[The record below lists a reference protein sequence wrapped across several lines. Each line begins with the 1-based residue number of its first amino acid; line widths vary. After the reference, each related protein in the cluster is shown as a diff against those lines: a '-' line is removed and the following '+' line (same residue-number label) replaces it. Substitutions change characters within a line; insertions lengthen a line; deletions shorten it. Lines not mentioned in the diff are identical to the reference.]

1 MRIARS
7 GTRVGLLLAAVS
19 VVGYAAATGPGPAL
33 GAELQARTA
42 AAYDQYLARTTRDFL
57 ARASGA
63 EGADPPR
70 NSGPSVGP
78 GGQDGIIDVP
88 GGLVHHWAGT
98 SLVRGVRLPQVV
110 EQSRAYP
117 RYGTVHKAVVAS
129 RVLEQAGDTFR
140 VLMRIKEGAGGIT
153 GVIEIRST
161 VRYSYPTNGSVLVL
175 SNADEIREVQ
185 NAGARDERLLP
196 VGRDSGYL
204 WRANTFT
211 RYVETADGVW
221 IQMETLGLS
230 RRFPPLLGWLIEP
243 IARRLGR
250 RSVETTLQE
259 FGKAVSQG
267 LAP

>member
-1 MRIARS
+1 
-7 GTRVGLLLAAVS
+7 
-19 VVGYAAATGPGPAL
+19 
-33 GAELQARTA
+33 
-42 AAYDQYLARTTRDFL
+42 
-57 ARASGA
+57 
-63 EGADPPR
+63 
-70 NSGPSVGP
+70 
-78 GGQDGIIDVP
+78 
-88 GGLVHHWAGT
+88 
-98 SLVRGVRLPQVV
+98 
-110 EQSRAYP
+110 
-117 RYGTVHKAVVAS
+117 
-129 RVLEQAGDTFR
+129 VLEQAGDTFR

-161 VRYSYPTNGSVLVL
+161 VRYSYPTNGSVLVF

-196 VGRDSGYL
+196 AGRDSGYL

-211 RYVETADGVW
+211 RYVETPDGVW